1 MHFCHLL
8 KSRIDWVFFGC
19 SVLVH
24 WLIYLV
30 VVVVVPSLS
39 HVWRFVAPWTAL
51 LQASLSFTISLSL
64 LRLVSIESMI
74 PSSHLILCRPI
85 SPLPSNFLSIKFFS
99 SESALCIR
107 WPSIVWC
114 IYSYTNI
121 PYWFN
126 YSDSI
131 VYFLPFFFFIL
142 FLLSWAFIF
151 SLNFK
156 ILLSI

>member
-8 KSRIDWVFFGC
+8 KSRVDWVFFGC

-39 HVWRFVAPWTAL
+39 RIWLFVAPWTAL

-64 LRLVSIESMI
+64 LKLVSIESMI
-74 PSSHLILCRPI
+74 PSSHLILCHPI
-85 SPLPSNFLSIKFFS
+85 SPLPSIFPSIKFFS

-131 VYFLPFFFFIL
+131 VYVLPFFFFIL
-142 FLLSWAFIF
+142 FCFLGHLF
-151 SLNFK
+151 SL
-156 ILLSI
+156 